1 MPGTARDARG
11 PEVHTAWRGS
21 TPSRAQRARLPAG
34 AGRAGRRSGPRRPL
48 AAAGRRGRRPPPGAA
63 LAVPVGLY
71 GGPVGACL
79 VVSAI
84 PRTWS
89 EGAAAAYASVLAAL
103 LQLAAEAQRSA
114 GLSARV
120 RDLLDGQAVVEQ
132 AKGALMARRGI
143 DAEAAAEQLEQLAR
157 RSGRPLEDVAA
168 GLLRRLGAGG
178 GR

>member
-1 MPGTARDARG
+1 
-11 PEVHTAWRGS
+11 
-21 TPSRAQRARLPAG
+21 
-34 AGRAGRRSGPRRPL
+34 
-48 AAAGRRGRRPPPGAA
+48 
-63 LAVPVGLY
+63 VGLY